1 MPSWA
6 ACRWGGGTATDH
18 LPPRPPQCYV
28 GVGSTV
34 SGQAFPCT
42 EAPLYLNLYMFFNVR
57 AAGLRVEVVHTVN
70 CPPRVALPQILF
82 NILII
87 AMLKY
92 GSSNILWLCL
102 TIQVPVQNLIWAIPG
117 MPSGAPVTWEAGVG
131 LIIIMGGLVVYRFW
145 PVLRPRLRAAL
156 GMPPAEEDIAAA
168 AKLAAAEAAAASA
181 PPGEGDQFGALEQ
194 SPASTVAGS
203 TPVRGLGTHMA
214 PGKKGGAAAR
224 AQGLAQAR
232 KALDNDDP
240 AVN

>member
-1 MPSWA
+1 MRGEQIS
-6 ACRWGGGTATDH
+6 ATCT
-18 LPPRPPQCYV
+18 PPAPP
-28 GVGSTV
+28 
-34 SGQAFPCT
+34 P
-42 EAPLYLNLYMFFNVR
+42 PL
-57 AAGLRVEVVHTVN
+57 
-70 CPPRVALPQILF
+70 QILF

-117 MPSGAPVTWEAGVG
+117 MPSGSPVTWEAGVG
-131 LIIIMGGLVVYRFW
+131 LVIIMSGLVVYRFW
-145 PVLRPRLRAAL
+145 PILRPRLRAAL
-156 GMPPAEEDIAAA
+156 GLPPAEEDVAAA
-168 AKLAAAEAAAASA
+168 AKLAAAAASA
-181 PPGEGDQFGALEQ
+181 PPGLEGAIAEQ
-194 SPASTVAGS
+194 SPVSTVAGS

-232 KALDNDDP
+232 KALEDDDP